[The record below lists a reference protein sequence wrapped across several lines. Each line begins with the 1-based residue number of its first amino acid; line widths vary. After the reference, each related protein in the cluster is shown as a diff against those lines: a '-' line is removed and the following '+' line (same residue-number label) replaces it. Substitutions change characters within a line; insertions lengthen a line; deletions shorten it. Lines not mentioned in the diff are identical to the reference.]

1 MLEFFIK
8 TSVATY
14 VSRDEQGKINGYVN
28 CRQLDTCHSLQPF
41 YADTPDVA
49 EKLLVKVPLLSY
61 VCHVWTFLTLG
72 VNNGPTWQATI
83 CNAKRE
89 QGWLGPGRQ
98 VLFAKSVQI

>member
-49 EKLLVKVPLLSY
+49 ERLLVKAS
-61 VCHVWTFLTLG
+61 
-72 VNNGPTWQATI
+72 
-83 CNAKRE
+83 
-89 QGWLGPGRQ
+89 
-98 VLFAKSVQI
+98 

>member
-49 EKLLVKVPLLSY
+49 ERLLVKASWLSC
-61 VCHVWTFLTLG
+61 VSCLNFSNLG
-72 VNNGPTWQATI
+72 ANNGKTEQASI

-89 QGWLGPGRQ
+89 QGWLGPSR
-98 VLFAKSVQI
+98 